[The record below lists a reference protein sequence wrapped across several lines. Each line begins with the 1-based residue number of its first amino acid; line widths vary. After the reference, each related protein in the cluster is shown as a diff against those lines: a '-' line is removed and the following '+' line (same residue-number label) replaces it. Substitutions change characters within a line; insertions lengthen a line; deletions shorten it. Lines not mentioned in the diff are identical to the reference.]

1 MAYTKRDII
10 NMAFE
15 EIGLAAYVFDLQPQ
29 QLEGALRRLDVMMAT
44 WNGKGIRLG
53 YPLPSSPG
61 ASDLDQDTDVTDAA
75 LEAMALNLA
84 VRIAPGYGKA
94 ISPDTKASAKN
105 AYNQIIAQAAKPIEM
120 QLDNMSVPSGQGNK
134 GWRYDNDPFLRTP
147 IDPLTVGPDS
157 ILDLES

>member
-15 EIGLAAYVFDLQPQ
+15 EIGLAGYVFDLQPQ

-53 YPLPSSPG
+53 YPLPSGPG
-61 ASDLDQDTDVTDAA
+61 GSDLDQDTDVTDEAI
-75 LEAMALNLA
+75 EAMALNLA
-84 VRIAPGYGKA
+84 VRIAPGFGKTP
-94 ISPDTKASAKN
+94 SPDTKASAKN
-105 AYNQIIAQAAKPIEM
+105 AYNQIIAQSAKPIEM
-120 QLDNMSVPSGQGNK
+120 QLDNMSIPSGAGNK
-134 GWRYDNDPFLRTP
+134 GYRYYNNPFLRTP
-147 IDPLTVGPDS
+147 TDPLTAGPDS

>member
-1 MAYTKRDII
+1 MAYTKRDIV

-29 QLEGALRRLDVMMAT
+29 QLEGALRRLDAMMAT

-61 ASDLDQDTDVTDAA
+61 ASDLDQETGVSDAA

-84 VRIAPGYGKA
+84 VRIAPGYGKTV
-94 ISPDTKASAKN
+94 SPDTKATAKN

-120 QLDNMSVPSGQGNK
+120 QLDSMAIPAGAGGK
-134 GWRYDNDPFLRTP
+134 GWRDRKDPFLPHP

-157 ILDLES
+157 ILDLE

>member
-15 EIGLAAYVFDLQPQ
+15 EIGLAAYVFDLTPQ
-29 QLEGALRRLDVMMAT
+29 QLEGALRRLDAMMAT

-61 ASDLDQDTDVTDAA
+61 SSDLDQPTEVSDFAI
-75 LEAMALNLA
+75 EAMALNLA
-84 VRIAPGYGKA
+84 VRIAPGYGKTV
-94 ISPDTKASAKN
+94 SPDTKASAKN
-105 AYNQIIAQAAKPIEM
+105 AYNQIIAQSAKPIEM
-120 QLDNMSVPSGQGNK
+120 QLDNMSIPSGAGNK
-134 GWRYDNDPFLRTP
+134 GYRYYGDPFLRQPT
-147 IDPLTVGPDS
+147 DPLTAGPDS